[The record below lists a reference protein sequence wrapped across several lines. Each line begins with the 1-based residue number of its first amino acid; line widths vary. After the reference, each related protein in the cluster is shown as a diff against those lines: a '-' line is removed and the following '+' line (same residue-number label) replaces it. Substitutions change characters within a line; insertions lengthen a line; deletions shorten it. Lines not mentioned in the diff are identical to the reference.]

1 MPVVL
6 PQFLVVERFEG
17 LDGRHVRR
25 QRRGGF
31 EQVAEALA
39 AAGQV
44 TLERIARHE
53 QRQEE
58 DDAPLDVAA
67 HLAEAERQ
75 VLLGFQVVDRLRRG
89 VDLERRDLQID
100 RIGAAE
106 RVEDVL
112 VGVEH
117 LRRAEVVFAFVEGG
131 QPVTLAQFQPPAV
144 AFERVDRAVF
154 DQFDLAVAGV
164 EHGELHDLHQV
175 LLHVDDVIEAV
186 ADHDAVGFDARRDR
200 GRLLRPGRES
210 REKKRYCKESFH
222 RCLNSFINS
231 AT

>member
-25 QRRGGF
+25 ERRSGF
-31 EQVAEALA
+31 EQVAETLA
-39 AAGQV
+39 AAGEV
-44 TLERIARHE
+44 TLERIARRE
-53 QRQEE
+53 QHQEE
-58 DDAPLDVAA
+58 ENAPLDVAA

-75 VLLGFQVVDRLRRG
+75 VFLGFQVVDRLRRG
-89 VDLERRDLQID
+89 VDLERRNLQID
-100 RIGAAE
+100 RIGAPE

-117 LRRAEVVFAFVEGG
+117 LRRAEVVFALVECG
-131 QPVTLAQFQPPAV
+131 QPVALAQFEPPAV
-144 AFERVDRAVF
+144 AFERVDRAVL
-154 DQFDLAVAGV
+154 DQLDLAVAGV
-164 EHGELHDLHQV
+164 EYGEFHDLHQI

-186 ADHDAVGFDARRDR
+186 ADHNAVGFYARRDR
-200 GRLLRPGRES
+200 GRLLRLGRES